1 MLRIRLTRTGRA
13 KQESFRIVVAE
24 HARPVKGKF
33 IEVVGYYQPAKNPKV
48 LKVEKTRV
56 EYWMGKGAQ
65 PSSSVAALLKKD
77 GMGNMEKYIAKRQSD
92 IKKKSEQDAKG
103 APAAAKA
110 PAAPKAEKAAP
121 AETKAEAPAEA
132 PAA

>member
-1 MLRIRLTRTGRA
+1 MLRIRLTRTGRT

-33 IEVVGYYQPAKNPKV
+33 IEVVGNYQPAKIPKV
-48 LKVEKTRV
+48 LKVEKDRV
-56 EYWMGKGAQ
+56 VYWMSKGAQ

-77 GMGNMEKYIAKRQSD
+77 GMPNMEKYMAKRQSD
-92 IKKKSEQDAKG
+92 IKKKGEEAKG
-103 APAAAKA
+103 AAAPSA
-110 PAAPKAEKAAP
+110 PAAPP
-121 AETKAEAPAEA
+121 A